1 MRKSV
6 TKLRKRLKKTFGNFN
21 RDGGAVTVFVVHT
34 MDYQTGCNLL
44 KSLGS
49 TLIMMVI
56 KLDIKGKEII
66 KLNILSSS
74 LANQLDNGDYQGQV
88 PIIIRKYGQFDIPL
102 LVYDKNHVQNIR
114 EVGIVKAGLVGRE
127 YTNGIVQDDVIL

>member
-1 MRKSV
+1 
-6 TKLRKRLKKTFGNFN
+6 LKKNFGNFN

-34 MDYQTGCNLL
+34 IDYQTGCNLL

-66 KLNILSSS
+66 KLNTLSPS
-74 LANQLDNGDYQGQV
+74 LANQLDNGDYQGQL

-102 LVYDKNHVQNIR
+102 LVYDKNHVQNISEGR
-114 EVGIVKAGLVGRE
+114 KVKTGLVRRE
-127 YTNGIVQDDVIL
+127 